1 MAGKTGTAQQ
11 REDKANHA
19 LFISYAPC
27 NNPEIAMAIR
37 ITNGYTS
44 RNAALVAKDIMKYRF
59 NLEEENDIITGSATI
74 VAEDNTVQD

>member
-1 MAGKTGTAQQ
+1 
-11 REDKANHA
+11 
-19 LFISYAPC
+19 
-27 NNPEIAMAIR
+27 MAIR